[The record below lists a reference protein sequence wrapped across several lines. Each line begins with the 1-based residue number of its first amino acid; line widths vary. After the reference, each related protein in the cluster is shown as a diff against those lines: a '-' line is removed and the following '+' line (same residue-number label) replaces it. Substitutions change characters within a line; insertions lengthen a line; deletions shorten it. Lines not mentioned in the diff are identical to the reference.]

1 MAAHVLPDRER
12 RHLLQFYIAPRL
24 DYPIR
29 MGAAAALIAVGFL
42 CQLFLLPGNLVLVLL
57 VSLPPLLAGNCLLLV
72 RGYDTTPKELGRKT
86 EWVKTTRDRFLA
98 ARELEKKSRRWDET
112 FVDVTCYT
120 GFFFLLLISLGIVV
134 FYFVLEANPATA
146 FWAPVFG
153 ADVAVLLLPHWFTG
167 TRRGWRPV
175 ELRQH
180 IDALEPVL
188 KTIDTFKEPPCQ
200 VQCMFEMT
208 GKDKEKTPVG
218 ARVFVRFPEGPEDF
232 LGVQFQVSLNNV
244 QGTKYPYLYAV
255 LVAKK
260 GFGLTEAA
268 IKKICKSAERSLC
281 IEKSEENDVEVVV
294 IRQKTTKESGYHTKP
309 ARIRE
314 IAQTAWECCSNL
326 VAESESRS

>member
-1 MAAHVLPDRER
+1 MAVHVLPDRER
-12 RHLLQFYIAPRL
+12 RHLLQFYVAPRL

-29 MGAAAALIAVGFL
+29 MGAAGALIAAGFL

-57 VSLPPLLAGNCLLLV
+57 VSLPLLFVGNCLLLV
-72 RGYDTTPKELGRKT
+72 RGYDTEPKDLGSKT

-98 ARELEKKSRRWDET
+98 VRELEKEARRWDET

-120 GFFFLLLISLGIVV
+120 GFFSLLLIALATVVV
-134 FYFVLEANPATA
+134 FFVLEGDSATA
-146 FWAPVFG
+146 LWAPVF
-153 ADVAVLLLPHWFTG
+153 AANVAVLLLPHWFSG

-180 IDALEPVL
+180 VDALDPVL
-188 KTIDTFKEPPCQ
+188 KVVDSYKEPPCQ
-200 VQCMFEMT
+200 VQCMFEMK

-260 GFGLTEAA
+260 GFGLTEGAV
-268 IKKICKSAERSLC
+268 KKIRRAAGDTLRV
-281 IEKSEENDVEVVV
+281 EKSEEDEVEVVV
-294 IRQKTTKESGYHTKP
+294 IRQKTTKNSGYHTKP
-309 ARIRE
+309 GKIRE
-314 IAQTAWECCSNL
+314 IAQTAWECSSRL
-326 VAESESRS
+326 VVK